1 MYTSI
6 DQQRSKKEINM
17 SKFKRMRNF
26 REVIRNCDAKGFKVH
41 RNEFNN
47 SGSDWIWITE
57 LDNRQVRIKY
67 NVYNGRFFVFQES
80 HHPDNC
86 WATESSNN
94 LDDNEL
100 YREIFYM
107 FYKKDIPD
115 TSPTA

>member
-1 MYTSI
+1 
-6 DQQRSKKEINM
+6 M